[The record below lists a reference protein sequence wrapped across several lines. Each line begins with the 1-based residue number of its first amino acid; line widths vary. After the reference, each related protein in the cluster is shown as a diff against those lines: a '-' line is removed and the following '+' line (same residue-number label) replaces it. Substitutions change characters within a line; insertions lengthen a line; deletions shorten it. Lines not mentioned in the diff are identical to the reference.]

1 MSSEKQVSSATFSQH
16 GSREILQN
24 SDSLHGNSPTL
35 LANACTILLTCLQ
48 EEATTKAI
56 LHGDKT
62 RADQPASQGDT
73 VGPVPPEFNIVK
85 AYPPRGILQQC
96 RLAAVKQ
103 FSCCRCRKSKTSK
116 LVAIKEGRWD
126 QLWCNGCYGLLLS
139 DASPASG

>member
-24 SDSLHGNSPTL
+24 SDS
-35 LANACTILLTCLQ
+35 LQ